1 MEAVLRE
8 RRDMRKANAEPTRA
22 TWFDIFQ
29 ADYCRLFFTALLVT
43 GSAESAEAA
52 LADSLD
58 LIDDGTT
65 PSARAALA
73 AVAAASTSRI
83 GEARL
88 AHVRH
93 SSLPKELVAV
103 TKLRPDLRVCFV
115 LRRLVGLTS
124 AETSKLLSLNPPDVE
139 RRTIDASVQ
148 LACGGAEPLMVF
160 SPAA

>member
-1 MEAVLRE
+1 
-8 RRDMRKANAEPTRA
+8 MRKANAEPMRA
-22 TWFDIFQ
+22 TWLDIFQ

-43 GSAESAEAA
+43 GSSESAEAA

-58 LIDDGTT
+58 LIDDETK
-65 PSARAALA
+65 PSARAALT
-73 AVAAASTSRI
+73 AVAAASAARI
-83 GEARL
+83 GEGRL
-88 AHVRH
+88 AHVRNA
-93 SSLPKELVAV
+93 SLPKELVAV

-148 LACGGAEPLMVF
+148 LARGAEPRMVY

>member
-1 MEAVLRE
+1 
-8 RRDMRKANAEPTRA
+8 MRKANAASQRA

-43 GSAESAEAA
+43 GSSESAEAA
-52 LADSLD
+52 IADSLD
-58 LIDDGTT
+58 LIDDETA
-65 PSARAALA
+65 PSGRAALT
-73 AVAAASTSRI
+73 AVAAASAARI
-83 GEARL
+83 GEARP
-88 AHVRH
+88 AHVGN

-148 LACGGAEPLMVF
+148 LARRAEPQMLF
-160 SPAA
+160 SSAA

>member
-1 MEAVLRE
+1 LEAELLE
-8 RRDMRKANAEPTRA
+8 GRDMRKANAEPTRP
-22 TWFDIFQ
+22 TWLDIFQ

-43 GSAESAEAA
+43 GSSESAEAA

-58 LIDDGTT
+58 LIDDETT
-65 PSARAALA
+65 PSARAALT
-73 AVAAASTSRI
+73 AVAAASTARI
-83 GEARL
+83 GEGRPT
-88 AHVRH
+88 HGRN

-115 LRRLVGLTS
+115 VRRLVGLTS

-148 LACGGAEPLMVF
+148 LARRAESRMLF